1 MKTFNLWIKFF
12 RAELRRMMEY
22 RDDFVIGITAMILSN
37 VMTVIFFWVILQ
49 NIPSIKGWTINEMLL
64 LLGVDITVWG
74 IWNVFLKGSA
84 PWRIGMHIRQG
95 TLDRVIVQPMKPLK
109 YLVISVFDSD
119 GLGDLISGLAILFY
133 GMTHVGIVWSL
144 QNIMLLLIF
153 ILSGSIILFSIFL
166 VLSTLSFWTTE
177 TGAVVDMMWIVGHFT
192 EYPLEIYNA
201 SIKAFLTFILPIAFI
216 NYFPVSA
223 LLNKGVWTSLQY
235 LSPLVAVIS
244 FSVAYSFWKF
254 GLKHY
259 SSTGS

>member
-1 MKTFNLWIKFF
+1 MKIMKMWIKFF
-12 RAELRRMMEY
+12 GAELKRMMEY
-22 RDDFVIGITAMILSN
+22 RDDFIIGIIAMILSN

-49 NIPSIKGWTINEMLL
+49 NVPSISGWTINEMMF

-74 IWNVFLKGSA
+74 IWNAFLKGSA
-84 PWRIGMHIRQG
+84 PWRIGNHIRQG
-95 TLDRVIVQPMKPLK
+95 SLDRVMVQPMKPLK

-119 GLGDLISGLAILFY
+119 GLGDLFSGLVILFY
-133 GMTHVGIVWSL
+133 GMTHVGIVWGL
-144 QNIMLLLIF
+144 QNLLLLSIF

-177 TGAVVDMMWIVGHFT
+177 TGAVVDTMWILGHFT
-192 EYPLEIYNA
+192 EYPLEIYNKY
-201 SIKAFLTFILPIAFI
+201 IKVFLTFILPIAFI

-235 LSPLVAVIS
+235 LSPLVAIIS
-244 FSVAYSFWKF
+244 FAVAYSFWKF